1 MTKAPVTRNDV
12 AEYAGVS
19 TAVVSYVVNEGP
31 RRVSPETRERVLE
44 AIRVLGYRPNA
55 TARALRM
62 GTTRTFGLIT
72 PDSGNPLFAEL
83 AKAIDK
89 EAAARGYVVLQT
101 SADGDPDTEH
111 AKIAEL
117 LTRQVSGLLLVA
129 PTKDPDLD
137 DVDVPVVAIN
147 RTLPTAS
154 SVRSQY
160 REGARQGVEHLIGH
174 GHRTIGLVIGGTR
187 RGGGSRSGDTS
198 RSGGGGE
205 SGGGESGGRRTP
217 ERALGWR
224 DALEHAGLEAGP
236 IVRTTFSRR
245 GGYDAGR
252 ELLDATP
259 RPTAIFASSDL
270 QAVGVLRAIHEAG
283 LNVPDDIAVL
293 AFDGTAETEYSWP
306 PLSVVRQPLEQLAH
320 QAVTRLIDGPDAI
333 EAVTCPTELILR
345 RSCGC

>member
-31 RRVSPETRERVLE
+31 RRVAPQTRERVLE

-72 PDSGNPLFAEL
+72 PDGGNPLFAEL

-117 LTRQVSGLLLVA
+117 LTRQISGLVLVA
-129 PTKDPDLD
+129 PTEDPDLS
-137 DVDVPVVAIN
+137 DVDVPLVAIN
-147 RTLPTAS
+147 RVLPATS

-174 GHRTIGLVIGGTR
+174 GHRTVGLVV
-187 RGGGSRSGDTS
+187 
-198 RSGGGGE
+198 
-205 SGGGESGGRRTP
+205 GRDRDGRTP
-217 ERALGWR
+217 ERELGWR
-224 DALEHAGLEAGP
+224 DALEHAGLETGP
-236 IVRTTFSRR
+236 IARTTFSRR

-252 ELLDATP
+252 ELLDANP

-270 QAVGVLRAIHEAG
+270 QAVGVLRAIHEAW
-283 LNVPDDIAVL
+283 LQIPDDIAVL
-293 AFDGTAETEYSWP
+293 AFDGTPETEYSWP
-306 PLSVVRQPLEQLAH
+306 PLSVVRQPLEKLAEV
-320 QAVTRLIDGPDAI
+320 AVARLIDGNG
-333 EAVTCPTELILR
+333 EVKTETCPTELILR
-345 RSCGC
+345 KSCGC

>member
-31 RRVSPETRERVLE
+31 RRVSPETRERVLT

-72 PDSGNPLFAEL
+72 PDGGNPLFAEL

-89 EAAARGYVVLQT
+89 EASARGYVVLQT

-117 LTRQVSGLLLVA
+117 LTRQVSGLVLVA
-129 PTKDPDLD
+129 PTEDPDLS
-137 DVDVPVVAIN
+137 DVDVPIVAIN
-147 RTLPTAS
+147 RELPAAS

-174 GHRTIGLVIGGTR
+174 GHRTVGLVIGHTR
-187 RGGGSRSGDTS
+187 D
-198 RSGGGGE
+198 
-205 SGGGESGGRRTP
+205 GRPP
-217 ERALGWR
+217 ERELGWR
-224 DALEHAGLEAGP
+224 DALEHAGLEVGP
-236 IVRTTFSRR
+236 IARTTFSRR

-252 ELLDATP
+252 ELLAATN

-283 LNVPDDIAVL
+283 LNVPDDLAVL

-320 QAVTRLIDGPDAI
+320 QAVTRLIDGRDAV

>member
-44 AIRVLGYRPNA
+44 AIHALGYRPNA

-72 PDSGNPLFAEL
+72 PDGGNPLFAEL

-117 LTRQVSGLLLVA
+117 LTRQVSGLVLVA
-129 PTKDPDLD
+129 PTEDPDLE

-147 RTLPTAS
+147 RTLPAAS

-174 GHRTIGLVIGGTR
+174 GHRTVGLVIGGNRSSAR
-187 RGGGSRSGDTS
+187 RAS
-198 RSGGGGE
+198 
-205 SGGGESGGRRTP
+205 
-217 ERALGWR
+217 ERELGWR

-283 LNVPDDIAVL
+283 LNVPGDIAVL

-320 QAVTRLIDGPDAI
+320 QAVTRLIDGSDAV